1 MTQVTKT
8 MNAKTKK
15 SGTNFIRLE
24 AAGSQPLTEENG
36 IPETNKRKKRVTS
49 GSKEAAK
56 SRGVVY
62 LSHIPHGFYENQ
74 IRKFFGQVCLSVS
87 EYLHFRLREGCI
99 V

>member
-1 MTQVTKT
+1 MTQVTKPT
-8 MNAKTKK
+8 KSKPKK

-24 AAGSQPLTEENG
+24 ASDNQPLTEENG
-36 IPETNKRKKRVTS
+36 TLETNKKRRIVVS

-74 IRKFFGQVCLSVS
+74 IRKFFGQVCL
-87 EYLHFRLREGCI
+87 I
-99 V
+99 VF

>member
-1 MTQVTKT
+1 MTQVTKPT
-8 MNAKTKK
+8 KAKTKK

-24 AAGSQPLTEENG
+24 ASESQPLTEENG
-36 IPETNKRKKRVTS
+36 LLETNKKRRIVVS

-74 IRKFFGQVCLSVS
+74 IRKFFGQVCL
-87 EYLHFRLREGCI
+87 I
-99 V
+99 VF